1 MQDASTSITS
11 EQEKINH
18 ILMLENEISFLSEGE
33 NASAAC
39 EAARDALVEAIKDL
53 CSISGSY
60 SGSNLERILGKVETA
75 TDGHRDVAIILIR
88 CLSVDGLIPIDD
100 TQSVIIRKLIS
111 LFETY
116 VPDVLKLVRLD
127 KKQNFEKINLIRTIH
142 STVCNNYA
150 PLNQISG
157 SLEEIA
163 SQKPT
168 ILKCLKHKGFQAYL
182 QPFNFITIRAKIE
195 SLMEAIETHLSSTGA
210 DYKTSLDELER
221 IITETD
227 ITIQSSTSFFTKKYA
242 TPLLSVIKDT
252 VEAIKDTASEMLCS
266 SIELQRKPPK
276 SAEKKYPLHQV
287 DRLIKIIIP
296 FVNKGP
302 GTAVDVNIEVDTG
315 KESAIIFNNEQ
326 FRCGDVPPGNFAIC
340 LEANV
345 LAATKK
351 IDIILELNWKE
362 IFGSNKSQIYEIVV
376 EGQNE
381 HVDWNQLENLEP
393 YSLEVAEGD
402 MFVGRDAKVKAIVNK
417 LLKRPMTSTYVTGQ
431 KRIGKTSLAKAV
443 INYLEE
449 ECKDFHCL
457 YLEYGEYCSATPQ
470 KTLKSL
476 GENIYNFMLGFIPG
490 NHQQDP
496 DFSESLA
503 DLNLTAKTL
512 ESKCPDKKFI
522 IVLDEFDEIH
532 PELYRS
538 GPLAETFF
546 ANLRTLAARKNM
558 AFLLVGGEKMPFII
572 GAQGDQLNKFSRETL
587 DYFSRSSE
595 WAEYIEL
602 IRKPVEG
609 YLNWDDAA
617 INKIFNIT
625 HGHPYYTKLLCSKIV
640 SIAISERDTEIIE
653 SDVTN
658 DMIYLLPELDTNS
671 FAHLWKDGISSER
684 DQAEV
689 IELKRLRLLVSI
701 GRSIRE
707 HKRNEEDIKLKAT
720 FSQLLDHEI
729 SPLITDF
736 QRREIIY
743 ENKKDLFFT
752 IPLFENWLTE
762 YGLNKLITSTL
773 GDELEA
779 GIKKAEDKAHV
790 TSGEIQQLI
799 EDWPLYRAQKIDGER
814 VRAWLDQIPDILSQ
828 RLAFKLLKN
837 LRFIRPVEIDE
848 YLKDAHT
855 KLVKKVVGVST
866 IYRKTD
872 RRSDFILTFCDG
884 VGKSG
889 SQYARI
895 YAKNNAIATSSILDP
910 TALVKKLKNL
920 DADSQLPKAIVLVD
934 DVIGSGETLS
944 SGINNLLELI
954 GEQLITLKIPMLV
967 ITIVGTEDGESV
979 VNSTL
984 KKHSEDNELYIAEL
998 LNHSNYAFIKENLN
1012 FWENEEEM
1020 HRAKSLC
1027 LGLGA
1032 KLYKKPLGYNDQG
1045 LLLVLPETCP
1055 NNSLPILFQTK
1066 VGANAWNPLF
1076 PRPVS

>member
-1 MQDASTSITS
+1 
-11 EQEKINH
+11 
-18 ILMLENEISFLSEGE
+18 
-33 NASAAC
+33 
-39 EAARDALVEAIKDL
+39 
-53 CSISGSY
+53 
-60 SGSNLERILGKVETA
+60 
-75 TDGHRDVAIILIR
+75 
-88 CLSVDGLIPIDD
+88 
-100 TQSVIIRKLIS
+100 
-111 LFETY
+111 
-116 VPDVLKLVRLD
+116 
-127 KKQNFEKINLIRTIH
+127 
-142 STVCNNYA
+142 
-150 PLNQISG
+150 LNQISG

-625 HGHPYYTKLLCSKIV
+625 HGH
-640 SIAISERDTEIIE
+640 
-653 SDVTN
+653 
-658 DMIYLLPELDTNS
+658 
-671 FAHLWKDGISSER
+671 
-684 DQAEV
+684 
-689 IELKRLRLLVSI
+689 
-701 GRSIRE
+701 
-707 HKRNEEDIKLKAT
+707 
-720 FSQLLDHEI
+720 
-729 SPLITDF
+729 
-736 QRREIIY
+736 
-743 ENKKDLFFT
+743 
-752 IPLFENWLTE
+752 
-762 YGLNKLITSTL
+762 
-773 GDELEA
+773 
-779 GIKKAEDKAHV
+779 
-790 TSGEIQQLI
+790 
-799 EDWPLYRAQKIDGER
+799 
-814 VRAWLDQIPDILSQ
+814 
-828 RLAFKLLKN
+828 
-837 LRFIRPVEIDE
+837 
-848 YLKDAHT
+848 
-855 KLVKKVVGVST
+855 
-866 IYRKTD
+866 
-872 RRSDFILTFCDG
+872 
-884 VGKSG
+884 
-889 SQYARI
+889 
-895 YAKNNAIATSSILDP
+895 
-910 TALVKKLKNL
+910 
-920 DADSQLPKAIVLVD
+920 
-934 DVIGSGETLS
+934 
-944 SGINNLLELI
+944 
-954 GEQLITLKIPMLV
+954 
-967 ITIVGTEDGESV
+967 
-979 VNSTL
+979 
-984 KKHSEDNELYIAEL
+984 
-998 LNHSNYAFIKENLN
+998 
-1012 FWENEEEM
+1012 
-1020 HRAKSLC
+1020 
-1027 LGLGA
+1027 
-1032 KLYKKPLGYNDQG
+1032 
-1045 LLLVLPETCP
+1045 
-1055 NNSLPILFQTK
+1055 
-1066 VGANAWNPLF
+1066 
-1076 PRPVS
+1076 